1 MIISKMLK
9 SPWWQLI
16 NSAIIIFLL
25 TTILKTCQKTKDLEV
40 AINNSNTLS
49 VENKNEVKII
59 NQSVTKV
66 EKEIANIN
74 ETIHQFISAI
84 INEVFRKDDENIKIK
99 LIPIPEL
106 ENKSA
111 SLFFMLNKIPQPKS
125 IKIITNKGV
134 VVPYT
139 TLRTNKNII
148 MVNISGLSTLFPDN
162 KDYYEVSYIPDFFE
176 KKPLLSLEDIEIE
189 KVDKGIYEFKLK
201 EK

>member
-99 LIPIPEL
+99 LIPFTEL